1 MKDLGTTV
9 ETLTADIEALKAS
22 VSQMQVEVKRV
33 GEDRIKESQDL
44 QKTVNE
50 QRATQV
56 VLQKALDRLNAFY
69 AKRAAAFV
77 QKSRKNNLAGKQPA
91 QMKYKKSGGASGA
104 LTMLEH
110 IISESKDVE
119 EKARKAE

>member
-9 ETLTADIEALKAS
+9 ETLTADIKALKAS
-22 VSQMQVEVKRV
+22 VSQMQVEVKRA
-33 GEDRIKESQDL
+33 GEDRIEESQDF

-77 QKSRKNNLAGKQPA
+77 QKSRKSNLVVKQPA
-91 QMKYKKSGGASGA
+91 QMKYKKSAGSSGA

-119 EKARKAE
+119 EKARKDE